1 LGTEIANAVIAAGEK
16 AQYDIMAK
24 KLLSHKHILA
34 HILVAVVDEFKEMKP
49 KDVIQYI
56 EGDPYVN
63 AVPVE
68 PGLTNKKDV
77 DENGKTIVGMNTE
90 DSEINES
97 LVRFDIIFYVRMKNS
112 IAKMIINVEAQKKD
126 PTDYDILNRA
136 TFYVCRMVS
145 SQKDRDFSGM
155 QYNDILPVYSI
166 WICMN
171 MKEDSLNHYHF
182 TNDVILGNER
192 WKGKQNVFNI
202 VMIGLAKKSP
212 EKSREHELHR
222 LLRTLLSKNM
232 PLKER
237 FKIFE
242 EEYDI
247 PMQSDLGKDVSNVSN
262 LGEGLVEETI
272 EETKSEVIMNMHEL
286 GVSLDLIA
294 KSVKL
299 DEETVKRIIKENEP
313 AYV

>member
-1 LGTEIANAVIAAGEK
+1 LGTEIANAVIAAGEE

-34 HILVAVVDEFKEMKP
+34 HILVAVVDEFKGMKP
-49 KDVIQYI
+49 NDVIQYI

-68 PGLTNKKDV
+68 PGMTNKKDV
-77 DENGKTIVGMNTE
+77 DESGKTIVSMNTE
-90 DSEINES
+90 DSEINEL
-97 LVRFDIIFYVRMKNS
+97 LVRFDIIFYVRMREG

-126 PTDYDILNRA
+126 PKEYDILNRA

-145 SQKDRDFSGM
+145 SQKDRDFSGVK
-155 QYNDILPVYSI
+155 YNDILPVYSI

-171 MKEDSLNHYHF
+171 MKEDSLNHYHV
-182 TNDVILGNER
+182 TNDVILGNEQ
-192 WKGKQNVFNI
+192 WKGKQNILNV
-202 VMIGLAKKSP
+202 VMIGLLQKLS
-212 EKSREHELHR
+212 EKREGHELHR
-222 LLRTLLSKNM
+222 LLETLLSETMSAEDK
-232 PLKER
+232 

-247 PMQSDLGKDVSNVSN
+247 PIRDNLRKDVRNVSN
-262 LGEGLVEETI
+262 LGQGIAENASAR
-272 EETKSEVIMNMHEL
+272 TKSEIIINMHKL
-286 GVSLDLIA
+286 GMSVDLIA
-294 KSVKL
+294 KSVEL
-299 DEETVKRIIKENEP
+299 DEETVERIIEENSP

>member
-16 AQYDIMAK
+16 TQYDIMAK

-34 HILVAVVDEFKEMKP
+34 HILVAVVDEFKGMNP

-63 AVPVE
+63 VVPVE
-68 PGLTNKKDV
+68 PGMTNKKDV
-77 DENGKTIVGMNTE
+77 DESGKTIVGMNTE
-90 DSEINES
+90 DSEINEL
-97 LVRFDIIFYVRMKNS
+97 LVRFDIIFYVRMRDG

-126 PTDYDILNRA
+126 PTEYDILNRA

-155 QYNDILPVYSI
+155 KYNDILPVYSI

-171 MKEDSLNHYHF
+171 MNEDSLNHYHF

-192 WKGKQNVFNI
+192 WKGKQDILNV
-202 VMIGLAKKSP
+202 VMIGLSQKLS
-212 EKSREHELHR
+212 EKCEGHELHR
-222 LLRTLLSKNM
+222 LLETLLSETM
-232 PLKER
+232 PAEDK

-247 PMQSDLGKDVSNVSN
+247 PMQNNLREDVSNVSN
-262 LGEGLVEETI
+262 LGQGIEDRTKSVIIVNMHKKDYSIEQIAEIVELSEDEVERII
-272 EETKSEVIMNMHEL
+272 EENS
-286 GVSLDLIA
+286 
-294 KSVKL
+294 
-299 DEETVKRIIKENEP
+299 P

>member
-1 LGTEIANAVIAAGEK
+1 LGTEIANAVIAAGEE

-34 HILVAVVDEFKEMKP
+34 HILVAVVDEFKGMKP

-68 PGLTNKKDV
+68 PGMTNKKDV
-77 DENGKTIVGMNTE
+77 DESGKIIVGMNTE

-97 LVRFDIIFYVRMKNS
+97 LVRFDIIFYVRMKDG
-112 IAKMIINVEAQKKD
+112 IAKMIINIEAQKKD

-155 QYNDILPVYSI
+155 KYNDILPVYSI

-182 TNDVILGNER
+182 TNDVILGDER
-192 WKGKQNVFNI
+192 WKGKQDILNI
-202 VMIGLAKKSP
+202 IMIGLSQKLS
-212 EKSREHELHR
+212 EKCEGHELHR
-222 LLRTLLSKNM
+222 LLETLLSETMSSKD
-232 PLKER
+232 K

-242 EEYDI
+242 EEYGI
-247 PMQSDLGKDVSNVSN
+247 PMRDNLRKDVSNVSN
-262 LGEGLVEETI
+262 LGQGIEDRAIERMNIKHVLNMHKKDYSIEQIAEIVELDEKTVERII
-272 EETKSEVIMNMHEL
+272 EENS
-286 GVSLDLIA
+286 
-294 KSVKL
+294 
-299 DEETVKRIIKENEP
+299 P
-313 AYV
+313 ALV

>member
-1 LGTEIANAVIAAGEK
+1 
-16 AQYDIMAK
+16 
-24 KLLSHKHILA
+24 
-34 HILVAVVDEFKEMKP
+34 
-49 KDVIQYI
+49 
-56 EGDPYVN
+56 
-63 AVPVE
+63 
-68 PGLTNKKDV
+68 
-77 DENGKTIVGMNTE
+77 MNTE

-97 LVRFDIIFYVRMKNS
+97 LVRFDIIFYVRMKDG

-192 WKGKQNVFNI
+192 WKGRQDILNV
-202 VMIGLAKKSP
+202 VMIGLSQKLS
-212 EKSREHELHR
+212 EKREGHKLHR
-222 LLRTLLSKNM
+222 LLEMLLSETMSSEDK
-232 PLKER
+232 

-247 PMQSDLGKDVSNVSN
+247 PMQDDLRRDVNNVSN
-262 LGEGLVEETI
+262 LGQGIEDRTKSAIIVNMHKKDYSIEQIAEIVELSEDEVERII
-272 EETKSEVIMNMHEL
+272 EENT
-286 GVSLDLIA
+286 
-294 KSVKL
+294 
-299 DEETVKRIIKENEP
+299 P